1 MPVVVSCTTRFWAGP
16 EAKGFLEMHLQGQ
29 PLAEAPPRRPQS
41 PRTLI
46 PVFSYLST
54 STKTYL
60 FQATGLRTSSGNQ
73 KGPPVGV
80 LSSEGDQLRAGKLS
94 DPGK

>member
-1 MPVVVSCTTRFWAGP
+1 M
-16 EAKGFLEMHLQGQ
+16 
-29 PLAEAPPRRPQS
+29 
-41 PRTLI
+41 
-46 PVFSYLST
+46 FSYLST

-60 FQATGLRTSSGNQ
+60 FQATGLHTSSGNQ
-73 KGPPVGV
+73 KGPPAGV